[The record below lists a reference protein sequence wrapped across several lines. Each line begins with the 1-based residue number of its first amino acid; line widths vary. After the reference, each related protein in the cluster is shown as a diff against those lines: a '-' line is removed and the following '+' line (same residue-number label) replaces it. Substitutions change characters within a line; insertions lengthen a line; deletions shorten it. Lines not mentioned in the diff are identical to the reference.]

1 MGDEYISKYIN
12 SECLEK
18 YPYLEEYP
26 FLYVPEEKSLG
37 NKKVHYEVTDYS
49 IESIR
54 RKYPIYRKNKDYIFV
69 KLSEHRRQMS
79 TPGAYL
85 KNRKG
90 GIDIVADIITSCQ
103 FQPSVKKNQG
113 EAFEVYQ
120 RIYHTIGN
128 ILPVCEGINVPWGG
142 PAYKNDNCWTKM
154 TILKDHFVTID
165 YKKDGSNWETIEDV
179 KRKIENNELLGSR
192 SHIVNYGCLKYWIY
206 YDFLE
211 EIMEKYNNDPEERK
225 KKREEKWEEFVK
237 QNYLQDFVDKF
248 KPIQPFTDGQIDINI
263 LNKMIIKRGYR
274 IWNQIKKDN
283 PIADDEIDVDEI
295 IKAIKKVCKT
305 QIYL

>member
-1 MGDEYISKYIN
+1 MSDKYIYRY
-12 SECLEK
+12 EYE
-18 YPYLEEYP
+18 YPFWKEYP
-26 FLYVPEEKSLG
+26 FLNVPKCVG
-37 NKKVHYEVTDYS
+37 RTHYEVTDYS

-54 RKYPIYRKNKDYIFV
+54 RKYPIYQKNRNYIFV
-69 KLSEHRRQMS
+69 KCGEHRRQMS
-79 TPGAYL
+79 TSGAYL
-85 KNRKG
+85 KNRKKD
-90 GIDIVADIITSCQ
+90 GIDIVADIMTSCG
-103 FQPSVKKNQG
+103 FPPSVKENQE

-128 ILPVCEGINVPWGG
+128 ILPVCEGINFQWGG
-142 PAYKNDNCWTKM
+142 PAGTNDNCWKKLTK
-154 TILKDHFVTID
+154 LKEHFVTID
-165 YKKDGSNWETIEDV
+165 YNKGSSNWEI
-179 KRKIENNELLGSR
+179 IENVKQKIKYNKLLGKP
-192 SHIVNYGCLKYWIY
+192 NNKNDLECLKYWIY

-274 IWNQIKKDN
+274 IWNQIKKDD

-295 IKAIKKVCKT
+295 IKAIKKKFVKHNISLIC
-305 QIYL
+305 